1 MREVLGDVRALPGI
15 SIEFISIYPG
25 QSQSRVYNAMRS
37 SLIGFFFY
45 QHANLMF
52 ELINKSISS

>member
-25 QSQSRVYNAMRS
+25 QCQGRVYNARRS
-37 SLIGFFFY
+37 SLIGFFF
-45 QHANLMF
+45 
-52 ELINKSISS
+52 INTLT